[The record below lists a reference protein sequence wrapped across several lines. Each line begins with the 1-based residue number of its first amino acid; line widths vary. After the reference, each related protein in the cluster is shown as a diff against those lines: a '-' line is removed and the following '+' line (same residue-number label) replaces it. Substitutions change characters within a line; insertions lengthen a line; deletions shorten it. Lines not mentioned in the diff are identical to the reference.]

1 MSINNKHLQEE
12 KELDKSKKFKDA
24 LDAKKRKEGLVEKD
38 EDEDEDEE
46 DEEDD
51 DEEDDDEDDKKD
63 VVEKKYKKNI
73 KESLSSIFE
82 GETLTE
88 TFKSKAST
96 IIEAMIIEKTNELE
110 EAAILY
116 VESINEELTQKSID
130 YKDYV
135 VQELSEKTDKY
146 IDYVVEN
153 WMAENAVAIET
164 GLKVEMAE
172 SLINGMK
179 TLFTENN
186 ITVSEDKA
194 DLYESVQSEVSVLK
208 ERLDTLI
215 NENIELK
222 KNKTDL
228 ENNNIFESLSKD
240 LTEIDRERLR
250 LISEDISFDNKEEYT
265 EKLKTLKESFLNR
278 GITTLNEDTEITN
291 KKYTLSD
298 NMSKYVQAINKFKI
312 NN

>member
-12 KELDKSKKFKDA
+12 KELDKPKKFKDA

-38 EDEDEDEE
+38 EDDDDE
-46 DEEDD
+46 D
-51 DEEDDDEDDKKD
+51 DEEDDDDDDDDKKD

>member
-12 KELDKSKKFKDA
+12 KELDKPKKFKDA

-38 EDEDEDEE
+38 EDDDDE
-46 DEEDD
+46 D
-51 DEEDDDEDDKKD
+51 DEEDDDDDDDDKKD

-110 EAAILY
+110 EAANLY

-172 SLINGMK
+172 SLIGGMK

-186 ITVSEDKA
+186 ITVPEDKA
-194 DLYESVQSEVSVLK
+194 DLYESAQSEVSVLK

>member
-12 KELDKSKKFKDA
+12 KELDKPKKFKDA

-38 EDEDEDEE
+38 EDD
-46 DEEDD
+46 DD
-51 DEEDDDEDDKKD
+51 DEEDDEEEDDDDDDKKD

-172 SLINGMK
+172 SLIGGMK

-186 ITVSEDKA
+186 ITVPEDKA
-194 DLYESVQSEVSVLK
+194 DLYESAQSEVSVLK

>member
-12 KELDKSKKFKDA
+12 KELDKPKKFKDA

-38 EDEDEDEE
+38 EDD
-46 DEEDD
+46 DD
-51 DEEDDDEDDKKD
+51 DEEDDEEEDDDDDDKKD

-110 EAAILY
+110 EAANLY

-172 SLINGMK
+172 SLIGGMK

-186 ITVSEDKA
+186 ITVPEDKA
-194 DLYESVQSEVSVLK
+194 DLYESAQSEVSVLK

>member
-12 KELDKSKKFKDA
+12 KELDKPKKFKDA

-38 EDEDEDEE
+38 EDDDDE
-46 DEEDD
+46 D
-51 DEEDDDEDDKKD
+51 DEEDDDDDDDDKKD

-172 SLINGMK
+172 SLIGGMK

-186 ITVSEDKA
+186 ITVPEDKA
-194 DLYESVQSEVSVLK
+194 DLYESAQSEVSVLK

>member
-12 KELDKSKKFKDA
+12 KELDKPKKFKDA

-38 EDEDEDEE
+38 EDDD
-46 DEEDD
+46 DDD

-172 SLINGMK
+172 SLIGGMK

-186 ITVSEDKA
+186 ITVPEDKA
-194 DLYESVQSEVSVLK
+194 DLYESAQSEVSVLK

>member
-12 KELDKSKKFKDA
+12 KELDKPKKFKDA

-38 EDEDEDEE
+38 EDDDDE
-46 DEEDD
+46 D
-51 DEEDDDEDDKKD
+51 DEEDDDDDDDDKKD

-110 EAAILY
+110 EAANLY